1 MSKKSVPCYIPNGGE
16 HFIVNLPLGQFTRA
30 RLKVFLRELL
40 QNLGTFETMF
50 VAKATKENAQ
60 LVTGLYNLLCLD
72 LKPKSSR
79 FKANGKDLGIGGC
92 WNLAVNDVRCGRFA
106 VQLDSDDL
114 YSSPLLAAN
123 EKNLK
128 PSEGET
134 ANEESLNLV
143 SFAVKCGLILA
154 CFLLAAHLE
163 YLQS

>member
-1 MSKKSVPCYIPNGGE
+1 MSKKSIPCYIPNGGE
-16 HFIVNLPLGQFTRA
+16 HFIVNFPMGQFARV

-50 VAKATKENAQ
+50 VAKATKENTQ

-72 LKPKSSR
+72 LKPKASR
-79 FKANGKDLGIGGC
+79 FKAN
-92 WNLAVNDVRCGRFA
+92 A
-106 VQLDSDDL
+106 
-114 YSSPLLAAN
+114 LLAAN

-134 ANEESLNLV
+134 AIEESLNLV
-143 SFAVKCGLILA
+143 SFAVKCGLIVA